1 MKCLSEHSHCL
12 SFSSKNNLHPTV
24 SSYTPD
30 MYLIS
35 LGTSLNSKFASLTCS
50 SAEFAHSV
58 CKARNFLSVY
68 ITGTQPIN
76 ITHALLST
84 SSPIM
89 MLQTKQQLA
98 VTLKYTI
105 SMWVIL
111 RVFCIPLVNSD
122 LFYAFY
128 LHLFVK
134 NMSEPL

>member
-1 MKCLSEHSHCL
+1 
-12 SFSSKNNLHPTV
+12 
-24 SSYTPD
+24 